1 MGFDLDV
8 WKISIIMVYDEKIWK
23 VPKVMG
29 LDLKVWK
36 ISTIMV
42 FDQKIWKIP
51 KVMVFNRN
59 FQN

>member
-1 MGFDLDV
+1 
-8 WKISIIMVYDEKIWK
+8 
-23 VPKVMG
+23 MG
-29 LDLKVWK
+29 LDLEVWK

-59 FQN
+59 FQNLWYLMKKSQVQVYQKNPVQSVHGG